1 MAGPELRSEGRSGP
15 LSGLRVVE
23 LASEHVAF
31 AGKLMAD
38 LGADVIVV
46 EPSGGHRS
54 RDFGPFVGGE
64 RDPEQSLWWWHYNTS
79 KRGVTIDLD
88 QDAGRASFRRL
99 CERADVVLEGEPPAR
114 LAALGI
120 DYDDQRDALARLVWV
135 SVTPFG
141 RSGPRAHD
149 PATDLTLLAS
159 GGAAWSCGYDDHR
172 LPPVR
177 GGGNQAFHLGSTFA
191 VLGALTALLH
201 RDRSGNGQRVE
212 VNENAAVNVSTELAT
227 YEWLIGGLEVQRQTG
242 RHAFVQPSL
251 DTTVTAADG
260 RMVNTGVP
268 PRNGAAFRSLAQWL
282 DELGLREKFPEAFFL
297 DLGAERAVITSTE
310 IAEDPEVMAIYGAG
324 REALTF
330 IASRL
335 PAYEFFTGS
344 QERGLPTGI
353 VYSPDEAFADPNIV
367 ARGFPTPV
375 EHVEAGAAGPS
386 APWSGLVVYP
396 GAPYRFSRSPWGIS
410 RPAPRVGEH
419 NAEIIGATP

>member
-1 MAGPELRSEGRSGP
+1 MSCSRRSSP
-15 LSGLRVVE
+15 
-23 LASEHVAF
+23 AS
-31 AGKLMAD
+31 
-38 LGADVIVV
+38 
-46 EPSGGHRS
+46 
-54 RDFGPFVGGE
+54 
-64 RDPEQSLWWWHYNTS
+64 
-79 KRGVTIDLD
+79 
-88 QDAGRASFRRL
+88 
-99 CERADVVLEGEPPAR
+99 

-120 DYDDQRDALARLVWV
+120 DYDDLRDALPRLVWV

-159 GGAAWSCGYDDHR
+159 GGAVWSCGYDDHT

-177 GGGNQAFHLGSTFA
+177 GGGNQAFHIGSTFA

-212 VNENAAVNVSTELAT
+212 VNANAAINISTELAT
-227 YEWLIGGLEVQRQTG
+227 YEWLVGGLEVQRQTG
-242 RHAFVQPSL
+242 RHASVQPSL

-268 PRNGAAFRSLAQWL
+268 PRTGAAFRSLLGWL
-282 DELGLREKFPEAFFL
+282 DELGWRDEFPETVFL
-297 DLGAERAVITSTE
+297 ELGTEHAVITSAQIGE
-310 IAEDPEVMAIYGAG
+310 DAEVTAIYGAG

-335 PAYEFFTGS
+335 PAYEFFIGS

-353 VYSPDEAFADPNIV
+353 VYSPDEAFADPHIV

-375 EHVEAGAAGPS
+375 DHADGER
-386 APWSGLVVYP
+386 VVLHP
-396 GAPYRFSRSPWGIS
+396 GAPYRFSKSPWSIS

-419 NAEIIGATP
+419 NEQILGSTSI

>member
-1 MAGPELRSEGRSGP
+1 MVGLVPRSEGRPGP

-23 LASEHVAF
+23 LASEHAAF

-46 EPSGGHRS
+46 EPDGGYRS
-54 RDFGPFVGGE
+54 RAFAPFVGAE
-64 RDPEQSLWWWHYNTS
+64 PDREQSLWWWHYNTS
-79 KRGVTIDLD
+79 KRGVTLELE
-88 QDAGRASFRRL
+88 QESGRESFRRL
-99 CERADVVLEGEPPAR
+99 CERADVVLEAEPPAR

-120 DYDDQRDALARLVWV
+120 DYDDLRDTLPRLVWV
-135 SVTPFG
+135 SVTSFG

-149 PATDLTLLAS
+149 PATDLTLLAG
-159 GGAAWSCGYDDHR
+159 GGAVWSCGYDDHD

-177 GGGNQAFHLGSTFA
+177 GGGNQSFHIGSTFA

-212 VNENAAVNVSTELAT
+212 VNVNAAVNVTTELAT

-242 RHAFVQPSL
+242 RHASVQPSL

-268 PRNGAAFRSLAQWL
+268 PRSGAAFRSLSAWL
-282 DELGLREKFPEAFFL
+282 DELGLRDEFPEAFFL
-297 DLGAERAVITSTE
+297 DMGAQRAVITSAE

-335 PAYEFFTGS
+335 PAYDFFVGS

-353 VYSPDEAFADPNIV
+353 VYSPDEAFADPHIV

-375 EHVEAGAAGPS
+375 EHVAGESP
-386 APWSGLVVYP
+386 VRYP
-396 GAPYRFSRSPWGIS
+396 GAPYRFSRSPWAIS

-419 NAEIIGATP
+419 NAEIIGAQP

>member
-1 MAGPELRSEGRSGP
+1 MRD
-15 LSGLRVVE
+15 SGLPLDGVRVVE

-54 RDFGPFVGGE
+54 RHFGPFVGDE
-64 RDPEQSLWWWHYNTS
+64 RDPEQCLWWWHYNTS
-79 KRGVTIDLD
+79 KRGITIDLD
-88 QDAGRASFRRL
+88 QPSGRESFGRL
-99 CERADVVLEGEPPAR
+99 CERADVVLEGEQPGR
-114 LAALGI
+114 LAALAI
-120 DYDDQRDALARLVWV
+120 DYDDLRDALPRLVWV

-159 GGAAWSCGYDDHR
+159 GGAAWSCGYDDHS

-212 VNENAAVNVSTELAT
+212 VNENAAVNISTELAT

-268 PRNGAAFRSLAQWL
+268 PRNGAAFRSLSRWL
-282 DELGLREKFPEAFFL
+282 DELGLREEFPEAFFL
-297 DLGAERAVITSTE
+297 DLGAERSVIMSTE
-310 IAEDPEVMAIYGAG
+310 IAEDAEVMAIYGAG

-375 EHVEAGAAGPS
+375 EHRDGGAGPS
-386 APWSGLVVYP
+386 GPSSGVVVLYP
-396 GAPYRFSRSPWGIS
+396 GAPYRFSRSPWAIS

>member
-1 MAGPELRSEGRSGP
+1 MGP

-23 LASEHVAF
+23 LASEHAAF

-54 RDFGPFVGGE
+54 REFAPFVGAE
-64 RDPEQSLWWWHYNTS
+64 RDREQSLWWWHYNTN
-79 KRGVTIDLD
+79 KRGVTLDLE
-88 QDAGRASFRRL
+88 QHAGRESFRRL
-99 CERADVVLEGEPPAR
+99 SERADVVLEAEPPGR
-114 LAALGI
+114 LTALGI
-120 DYDDQRDALARLVWV
+120 DYDDLSDTLLRLVWV

-149 PATDLTLLAS
+149 PATDLTLLAG
-159 GGAAWSCGYDDHR
+159 GGAVWSCGYDDHD

-177 GGGNQAFHLGSTFA
+177 GGGNQAFHIGSTFA

-212 VNENAAVNVSTELAT
+212 VNVNAAVNVTTELAT

-242 RHAFVQPSL
+242 RHASVQPSL

-268 PRNGAAFRSLAQWL
+268 PRSGVAFRSLSVWL
-282 DELGLREKFPEAFFL
+282 DELGLRDEFPEAFFL
-297 DLGAERAVITSTE
+297 DMGAQRAVITSAE

-335 PAYEFFTGS
+335 PAYEFFVGS

-353 VYSPDEAFADPNIV
+353 VYSPDEAFADPHIV

-375 EHVEAGAAGPS
+375 EHVDGETA
-386 APWSGLVVYP
+386 VRYP
-396 GAPYRFSRSPWGIS
+396 GAPYRFSRSPWAIS
-410 RPAPRVGEH
+410 RPAPSVGEH
-419 NAEIIGATP
+419 NAEIIGAAP